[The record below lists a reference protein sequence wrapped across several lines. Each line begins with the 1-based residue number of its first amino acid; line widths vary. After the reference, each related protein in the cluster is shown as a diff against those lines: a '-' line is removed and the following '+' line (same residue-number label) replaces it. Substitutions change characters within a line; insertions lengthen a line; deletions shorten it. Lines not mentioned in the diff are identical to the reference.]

1 MKHNF
6 KITSLANKKDVLKTV
21 WLLYYQNVKTRD
33 RIHKKKKKNPNLT
46 VLNKVFKT
54 SKGEQMF
61 MQLDVWLKPEPVTTS
76 PGLL

>member
-33 RIHKKKKKNPNLT
+33 RIHKKKKK
-46 VLNKVFKT
+46 KK
-54 SKGEQMF
+54 S
-61 MQLDVWLKPEPVTTS
+61 
-76 PGLL
+76 